1 MCSAFLRVVVRGLP
15 LVCTLAASL
24 CAQPATLRV
33 CADPNNLPFSNQ
45 QGEGFEN
52 KLAELIAS
60 GMNAKLEYTW
70 WSERKSF
77 AKKALEGGA
86 CDVVMGVPT
95 SMGDVSTTSPY
106 YRSTYVFVS
115 RRDRRLQ
122 ISSLTDP
129 RLADLKIGM
138 HVVGDD
144 FAPPSILLAR
154 EGIAKN
160 IVGYSLFGSYGEP
173 NPASKLVRAVET
185 GEVDV
190 AIMWGPFAGYFA
202 ETSPTRLEITPVK
215 PAAFLGVPFSY
226 DISAAVR
233 QGNESLLSQ
242 LDAVLKSQM
251 PAISKILA
259 SYGVPRSSN

>member
-1 MCSAFLRVVVRGLP
+1 MFSVFRNLSLALAI
-15 LVCTLAASL
+15 AASAL
-24 CAQPATLRV
+24 AQPAVLRV

-45 QGEGFEN
+45 QGQGFEN

-60 GMNAKLEYTW
+60 STNAKLEYTW

-77 AKKALEGGA
+77 AKKALDAGA
-86 CDVVMGVPT
+86 CDVVLGVPS
-95 SMGDVSTTSPY
+95 SMGDVLTTAPY

-115 RRDRRLQ
+115 RRDRDLQ

-160 IVGYSLFGSYGEP
+160 IVGYSLFGVYGEQ
-173 NPASKLVRAVET
+173 NPASKLILAVET
-185 GEVDV
+185 GEVDI
-190 AIMWGPFAGYFA
+190 AIAWGPFAGYFA
-202 ETSPTRLEITPVK
+202 QASQTPLEITPVK

-233 QGNESLLSQ
+233 PGNDSLLSE
-242 LDAVLKSQM
+242 LNVVLKSRM

-259 SYGVPRSSN
+259 SYGVPRVE